1 MLQRIR
7 QHKTFAAVVIAVFAL
22 LLLAAALSGA
32 RVRAASPADLV
43 GADVCTTSQ
52 MLAVGHEDHA
62 LPASWDTVAADSSHG
77 AHTPDCVLCIAL
89 APPVLWTADVHRPP
103 VPSFHLKWRSLPAQL
118 ALLEVAAPPASTRPA
133 PALRVM
139 ACRQA

>member
-1 MLQRIR
+1 MCTLHCATSMLQRIR

-62 LPASWDTVAADSSHG
+62 LPASWDTVAAI
-77 AHTPDCVLCIAL
+77 ARTVRTRPIACCVLHWRRRCCGL
-89 APPVLWTADVHRPP
+89 PMCTVHPYRP
-103 VPSFHLKWRSLPAQL
+103 
-118 ALLEVAAPPASTRPA
+118 ST
-133 PALRVM
+133 
-139 ACRQA
+139 